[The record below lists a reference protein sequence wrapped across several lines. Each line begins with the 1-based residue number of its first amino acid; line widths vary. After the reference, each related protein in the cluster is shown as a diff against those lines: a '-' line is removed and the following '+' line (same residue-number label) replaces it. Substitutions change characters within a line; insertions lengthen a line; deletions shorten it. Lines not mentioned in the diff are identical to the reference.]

1 MHTDPAWLDW
11 IKRLQAIAQTGLEYS
26 DNPFDRERYE
36 SIRRIA
42 AEIASSGGGLTPDL
56 AEKLFSR
63 DNGYATPK
71 VDVRGVV
78 FRDGKILMVR
88 ERLDGLWTMP
98 GGWADVCTTPAENVE
113 REVFEESGYRVRAVK
128 LLAVYDRSR
137 HGHPP
142 IPWHVYKMFFLCE
155 LLGGEAKISNETSEV
170 GFFGEDEIPPLS
182 LTRLMPDE
190 LARVFEHHRK
200 PAMPTDFE

>member
-1 MHTDPAWLDW
+1 MQNDPAWLDW
-11 IKRLQAIAQTGLEYS
+11 IKRLQAIAQTGLAFTE
-26 DNPFDRERYE
+26 NPFDRERYE

-42 AEIASSGGGLTPDL
+42 AEIAAGSDGIHPDL
-56 AEKLFSR
+56 AETFFSR
-63 DNGYATPK
+63 DDGYATPK

-78 FRDGKILMVR
+78 FRGNEILMVR

-155 LLGGEAKISNETSEV
+155 LLGGEAKVSNETSEV
-170 GFFGEDEIPPLS
+170 CFFAEDTVPPLS
-182 LTRLMPDE
+182 LTRLTPDE
-190 LARVFEHHRK
+190 LARMFEHHRK
-200 PAMPTDFE
+200 PEMATDFE

>member
-42 AEIASSGGGLTPDL
+42 AEIAASGGGMNPGF
-56 AEKLFSR
+56 AEEIFSR

-78 FRDGKILMVR
+78 FRDDKILMVR

-113 REVFEESGYRVRAVK
+113 REVFEESGYRVRTVK

-155 LLGGEAKISNETSEV
+155 LTGGEAKISNETSEV

>member
-1 MHTDPAWLDW
+1 MHNEPAWLDW
-11 IKRLQAIAQTGLEYS
+11 IKRLQAIAQTGLAFSENDY
-26 DNPFDRERYE
+26 DRERYE

-42 AEIASSGGGLTPDL
+42 AEIASCSDGMTP
-56 AEKLFSR
+56 EVVETMFCR
-63 DNGYATPK
+63 DDGYATPK

-78 FRDGKILMVR
+78 FRDDKILMVR

-113 REVFEESGYRVRAVK
+113 REVFEESGYRVRAIK

-155 LLGGEAKISNETSEV
+155 LLGGDAKISNETSEV
-170 GFFGEDEIPPLS
+170 GFFGENEIPPLS
-182 LTRLMPDE
+182 LTRLTPDE
-190 LARVFEHHRK
+190 LARMFEHHRN
-200 PAMPTDFE
+200 PELVTDFE